1 MLVCR
6 FIIECLLLSDEIFGT
21 LLNKVF
27 LATVLDLNYSE
38 ALFLE
43 LFSFPRIGYYAVVLW
58 FILLTSLP
66 IQSYNEFGFFLNI
79 TRMKT
84 VPSNLCKNFTRTKI
98 KAENRK
104 NRICFRDKQ
113 FCGSKTYL
121 KLCFKSIIF

>member
-1 MLVCR
+1 MLVFR

-84 VPSNLCKNFTRTKI
+84 VPVTCVRTLP
-98 KAENRK
+98 ERRLRR
-104 NRICFRDKQ
+104 RIE
-113 FCGSKTYL
+113 KTEFVFVTNSFVGA
-121 KLCFKSIIF
+121 KRI